1 MSLTELVHRLARLLA
16 LVVLGFSGMF
26 VILYLL
32 RWEWNRAL
40 IAGVFFLAAEL
51 YLLGDVVL
59 GRIARLQAHVLHTEE
74 SDEVA
79 ALAAELRR
87 TRPPPRGPFEWLEAD
102 RDRSYVLVPVL
113 LGAGILLSGIAYV
126 VERLSRVTA
135 APVAEH
141 ELARGLATMALPR
154 TGLAPTGQAPIHDLD
169 APRPTRPVARRN
181 TLVILA
187 LIVSLTAVIVTLAV
201 VLVTRPAPPEPDAAL
216 VLDLYVARNNLA
228 QSEESIAA
236 ALWGTC
242 QLRLPAD
249 VALQSLEPQEQQGE
263 PGLLRMVVAPAPAE
277 FDKREF
283 VGCLQDTA
291 VDRAQVEVLEYAT
304 IAR

>member
-1 MSLTELVHRLARLLA
+1 MSMTELVHRLARLLA
-16 LVVLGFSGMF
+16 LVVLGFAGIY

-51 YLLGDVVL
+51 YLLADVVL
-59 GRIARLQAHVLHTEE
+59 GRLTLLRAQLQHTQE

-87 TRPPPRGPFEWLEAD
+87 TRPPSRGPFDWLEPD
-102 RDRSYVLVPVL
+102 RDRSYVFVPVL
-113 LGAGILLSGIAYV
+113 LGAGIILSGIAYL

-141 ELARGLATMALPR
+141 ELARGLASMALPR
-154 TGLAPTGQAPIHDLD
+154 TGLAPTGQVPVHDLD
-169 APRPTRPVARRN
+169 APRRIRSPARRN
-181 TLVILA
+181 TVVIVA
-187 LIVSLTAVIVTLAV
+187 LIVSLTAVIVALRV
-201 VLVTRPAPPEPDAAL
+201 VLITRPAPPEPDAAL
-216 VLDLYVARNNLA
+216 VLDLYVARNNLV
-228 QSEESIAA
+228 QSEEAIAA
-236 ALWGTC
+236 ALWGAC
-242 QLRLPAD
+242 QLRLPEE
-249 VALQSLEPQEQQGE
+249 VALQALEPLQPQAE

-283 VGCLQDTA
+283 VGCLQDTTM
-291 VDRAQVEVLEYAT
+291 DRAHAEVLEFRT
-304 IAR
+304 VSR